1 MGYVFY
7 LLTLFILG
15 LSHWNINSTR
25 AMNFVVLFIS
35 LFLASGIVPDTKY
48 DTLERALL

>member
-15 LSHWNINSTR
+15 LSLWNINSTR

-48 DTLERALL
+48 DTPGQELL